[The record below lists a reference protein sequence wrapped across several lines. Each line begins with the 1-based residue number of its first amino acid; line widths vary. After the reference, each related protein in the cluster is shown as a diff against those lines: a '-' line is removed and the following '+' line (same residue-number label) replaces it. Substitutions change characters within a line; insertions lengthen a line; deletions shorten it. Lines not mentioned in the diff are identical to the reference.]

1 MKIDEIKEVI
11 NIKTYHVG
19 GFNPLNR
26 CKTLADALAKA
37 KDDDIIEIHKTIKE
51 SVTTTKAVIIK
62 GNNNKFLSEQG
73 VVGISTNNHL
83 VIYDMNFVSETRS
96 NAIVSE
102 GRLEL
107 NNCKFKIKGP
117 VREFYPLLWIKLG
130 SCTVRACELMSVQTE
145 PEVQFTGFD
154 TKFSSYYGGDIELS
168 TRVEKSFIQG
178 PSQLR
183 GCDLSSTV
191 LDQFNL
197 EDCRLNKFVTLGD
210 GIMTSCLLQPEHSE
224 PSVKL
229 EKEHSLGPLGNQTGS
244 LVCAYVDGDVVID
257 NLLYAGSSDFIGI
270 FGVNCNITLKNTNCP
285 KGILRHK
292 LTSSAFS
299 AMDVVDD
306 NFWEFDSTNA
316 SFVRS
321 KVNSNSK
328 QKTAV
333 EKLNELIGLHR
344 VKTEIEKILINNQQR
359 KVNQNK
365 DFDFS
370 YHMIFA
376 GDPGTGKTT
385 VARIVAEALFEI
397 GAIPENKLTQATV
410 DSLIKGY
417 VGQTAQNVKEIIDK
431 ARGGVLFIDE
441 AYQLSVKDG
450 QNTFNDDALSVLIR
464 EMEDNR
470 SDLIVIMAG
479 YTKEMKELQASNIG
493 IERRTAW
500 IEFDDYTPE
509 EMAQIFELMRKS
521 NEIAYE
527 DPALERVMPIIFKK
541 VTELH
546 LSKPDTNGRYTNG
559 GNGGLVRNVLQSII
573 TARNYR
579 MAKEGG
585 TDCITKLDIQNG
597 VNQYTASVRER
608 K

>member
-1 MKIDEIKEVI
+1 MIT
-11 NIKTYHVG
+11 IKTYHVG

-26 CKTLADALAKA
+26 CKTLADAISKA
-37 KDDDIIEIHKTIKE
+37 KDDDVIELHKTIKE
-51 SVTTTKAVIIK
+51 SVSVDKAVIIK
-62 GNNNKFLSEQG
+62 GNKNKFTVTQG
-73 VVGISTNNHL
+73 LVGIDAQNHV
-83 VIYDMNFVSETRS
+83 VIEDVNFICETRS
-96 NAIVSE
+96 NAVVSHN
-102 GRLEL
+102 RIEL
-107 NNCKFKIKGP
+107 NNCTFALKGP
-117 VREFYPLLWIKLG
+117 VREFYPLLWIKDG
-130 SCTVRACELMSVQTE
+130 SARIQDSVLMSTQVGE
-145 PEVQFTGFD
+145 DASLSCLGCEFV
-154 TKFSSYYGGDIELS
+154 SYYGGDVELKN
-168 TRVEKSFIQG
+168 RVDQNFING
-178 PSQLR
+178 ECR
-183 GCDLSSTV
+183 MEDCVLSSIV
-191 LDQFNL
+191 LSKF
-197 EDCRLNKFVTLGD
+197 ELNHCTLRKFVTLGD
-210 GIMTSCLLQPEHSE
+210 GTLNSCILHPIHSE

-229 EKEHSLGPLGNQTGS
+229 EKEHARGPLGGQTNN
-244 LVCAYVDGDVVID
+244 LVCTYLVGEVFINDLSYDGD
-257 NLLYAGSSDFIGI
+257 ADFIGFYSTGCDVTI
-270 FGVNCNITLKNTNCP
+270 KNTNCAEH
-285 KGILRHK
+285 ILSNK
-292 LTSSAFS
+292 LIDSTFS
-299 AMDVVDD
+299 AMDVVD
-306 NFWEFDSTNA
+306 NNYWEFERTTA

-321 KVNSNSK
+321 TVNSNSK

-333 EKLNELIGLHR
+333 EKLNELIGLRR
-344 VKTEIEKILINNQQR
+344 VKTEIEKILINNKQR

-397 GAIPENKLTQATV
+397 GAIPENKCTHATV

-417 VGQTAQNVKEIIDK
+417 VGQTAKNVKDIVDK

-441 AYQLSVKDG
+441 AYQLAVKDG

-493 IERRTAW
+493 IERRTTW
-500 IEFDDYTPE
+500 IEFDDYTPQ

-521 NEIAYE
+521 NEIEYE
-527 DPALERVMPIIFKK
+527 DPRLEQLMPVVFTKL
-541 VTELH
+541 TELH
-546 LSKPDTNGRYTNG
+546 KSKPDTNGRVTNG

-579 MAKEGG
+579 IAKQGG
-585 TDCITKLDIQNG
+585 TECITSKDIETGFNEQ
-597 VNQYTASVRER
+597 VDSVHNR